1 MFEALLATLCHPMRT
16 KLLGAYRPI
25 PRNVDRS
32 RLNCCSKLCSQPSV
46 TSYAPNALVRIDS
59 YSPESGPT
67 QAKLMLKAL
76 LATLC
81 HPRRTKLFI
90 HLSADLATTAAA
102 QWATRRTA
110 ERRLCVRAG
119 SNLIA
124 VVQTDYLPPQQD
136 ADDCKEASLRRSQGL
151 TEFKLALSTSLQFPQ
166 QSP

>member
-1 MFEALLATLCHPMRT
+1 MRT
-16 KLLGAYRPI
+16 KLVVAYRPI
-25 PRNVDRS
+25 PRKVDRS
-32 RLNCCSKLCSQPSV
+32 KPNCCSKLCSQPSV

-59 YSPESGPT
+59 HPSESGPT
-67 QAKLMLKAL
+67 QTELMLKAL

-81 HPRRTKLFI
+81 HPRRTKLLI

-102 QWATRRTA
+102 QWSTRRTE
-110 ERRLCVRAG
+110 ERRLRVRAG
-119 SNLIA
+119 SNLVA

-151 TEFKLALSTSLQFPQ
+151 TEFRLALSTSPQFPQ